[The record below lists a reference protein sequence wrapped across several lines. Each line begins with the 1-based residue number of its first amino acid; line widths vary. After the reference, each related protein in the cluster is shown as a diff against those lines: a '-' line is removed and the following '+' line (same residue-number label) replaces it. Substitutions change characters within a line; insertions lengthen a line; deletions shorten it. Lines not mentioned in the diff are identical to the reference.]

1 MSEFKIYRGK
11 DKGEQCWR
19 WRLVDSNHKNIAM
32 SEESFVKSSVKR
44 SIKTIKDKVN
54 LSTPVFLDESNEDTD
69 KGYRFEYFQSEKNS
83 EWCWRLKAGN
93 HEFMAIGGEG
103 FSSKQ
108 SILKSI
114 ENVRVEMGRAKI
126 IFENP
131 EDDPVCEARNQD
143 DTKENPSIPPGS

>member
-1 MSEFKIYRGK
+1 MSKFEIYKGN

-19 WRLVDSNHKNIAM
+19 WRLVDSNHENIAM
-32 SEESFVKSSVKR
+32 SEEPFIKSSVKR

-54 LSTPVFLDESNEDTD
+54 ISTLVFLDESDEDTD
-69 KGYRFEYFQSEKNS
+69 KGYRFEYFENEKN
-83 EWCWRLKAGN
+83 EWYWRLKAGN
-93 HEFMAIGGEG
+93 HEPMAIGGEG

-114 ENVRVEMGRAKI
+114 ENVKLEITRAI
-126 IFENP
+126 ITFKNP
-131 EDDPVCEARNQD
+131 EDDPAYEAKNQD